1 MAHSK
6 LTHQLQ
12 FLAPE
17 KSHLNKLLLL
27 IIVIL
32 FSQAT
37 GKSQIVYVNA
47 AATGSNNGTSW
58 ADAYTSLKQAI
69 QSASSGQIWV
79 AAGVYTPTTGTTP
92 EASFFLKNNVKIF
105 GGFHGDETALSERD
119 TALFD
124 DTILSGEI
132 GDTTWGD
139 NCYHVVSN
147 NTPLDTSAVL
157 DGFKITRG
165 YGALG
170 GGGGVYWTSF
180 SGQESVGAIV
190 RNCLISGNYG
200 YQGGGIRVSI
210 SSGNQVH
217 VFQFCTIADNTS
229 SYRAGGF
236 YADGNVQFE
245 DCIFR
250 DNYAPQGGCA
260 YVGGNNEAKLFR
272 CIFDHNSTLEY
283 GAAIFADFGCSLVVE
298 NSLFTRNY
306 ESSPTNTIY
315 AYTADARID
324 NCTFSRNENNSILGA
339 SQSDVT
345 IRSSIVWGNAA
356 GMGIG
361 PDFVMRNCI
370 LQDFNGSVPPTA
382 SVVNVRNHDPLFV
395 NPDDGNFRLSQ
406 NSPAIDSGFVLTGG
420 LLDLDRKPRLVGTRV
435 DMGAYEYQGT
445 SSQQEAV
452 FSIPAISVFPN
463 PSSDFVNL
471 SFQRFPVGVYSL
483 CVYDNQGLR
492 KMHRTVTVDGERQSV
507 RLNLLD
513 FLAGHYQIAV
523 FGERK
528 MASASLLIAH

>member
-6 LTHQLQ
+6 LTHPLQ

-17 KSHLNKLLLL
+17 KPHLNKLLLL

-32 FSQAT
+32 FSQVT

-69 QSASSGQIWV
+69 QSTSSGQIWV
-79 AAGVYTPTTGTTP
+79 AAGVYKPTTGTTP
-92 EASFFLKNNVKIF
+92 ESSFFLKNNVKIF

-124 DTILSGEI
+124 DTVLSGEI

-165 YGALG
+165 YGAVG
-170 GGGGVYWTSF
+170 GGGGVYWATF
-180 SGQESVGAIV
+180 SVGESVGAVV
-190 RNCLISGNYG
+190 RNCLITGNYG
-200 YQGGGIRVSI
+200 YQGGAIYLSTSSNSRVP
-210 SSGNQVH
+210 
-217 VFQFCTIADNTS
+217 VFQFCTVTNNHSIYRGGCVFIS
-229 SYRAGGF
+229 SNG
-236 YADGNVQFE
+236 QFE
-245 DCIFR
+245 DCVFR
-250 DNYAPQGGCA
+250 DNYAPQAGGI
-260 YVGGNNEAKLFR
+260 YIGGNNDGKFFR
-272 CIFDHNSTLEY
+272 CVFEHNSTLEY

-306 ESSPTNTIY
+306 DSSPTNTIY
-315 AYTADARID
+315 AYAADVRID
-324 NCTFSRNENNSILGA
+324 NCTFSKNENNSILGT
-339 SQSDVT
+339 SESDVT
-345 IRSSIVWGNAA
+345 IRSSIIWGNAG

-370 LQDFNGSVPPTA
+370 LQNFDGSVPPTA
-382 SVVNVRNHDPLFV
+382 SVTNVRNHDPLFV

-420 LLDLDRKPRLVGTRV
+420 LLDLDRKPRSVGTRV

-445 SSQQEAV
+445 SSQQEAL
-452 FSIPAISVFPN
+452 FSVPKISVFPN
-463 PSSDFVNL
+463 PSSDFANL
-471 SFQRFPVGVYSL
+471 SFERFPVGVYHL
-483 CVYDNQGLR
+483 CVYDNQGVR
-492 KMHRTVTVDGERQSV
+492 RIQRTVTVSGEHQSV

-513 FLAGHYQIAV
+513 FPAGLYQVAV

-528 MASASLLIAH
+528 MASVSFLHIP